1 MDTFSASKT
10 LVGKIFSF
18 NIMFYAGGIT
28 SLWKTTDSLNRS
40 DNAEYTRYFST
51 SPNFETRTNTKVSA
65 FRTGNHE
72 TTVMTHPKSIQ
83 SSKPTLSTAVV
94 STLTTPGDVFG
105 PGNTPNNNTILV
117 AIGGVIG
124 LFLGILVLQM
134 CVKIL
139 MSRKKT
145 KKQLSAKHDSLK
157 EEEEETY
164 EIINDATMITSA
176 KGDDEINNARQPVKY
191 HELKIIN
198 LDNVMPYQTI
208 SLESNPQITSSL
220 VKGNH
225 SEIKSLSSSSD
236 SIKSKDSYLNPT
248 TSRIEPHSYI
258 DIVEEDNFRKDL
270 LIDVTEKQTQN
281 KLLESALYLE
291 PVHSGGNNVE
301 LCGLS
306 DDSNAYLTVVK

>member
-1 MDTFSASKT
+1 MDTFSASKS
-10 LVGKIFSF
+10 LLEKIFSF
-18 NIMFYAGGIT
+18 NIMFYAGGET
-28 SLWKTTDSLNRS
+28 PDSLNRS
-40 DNAEYTRYFST
+40 ENAQYTLYFST
-51 SPNFETRTNTKVSA
+51 SPNFETRANTKVSA
-65 FRTGNHE
+65 FRTGNHK
-72 TTVMTHPKSIQ
+72 TTVITHTESTQ
-83 SSKPTLSTAVV
+83 SSKPTLSTALV
-94 STLTTPGDVFG
+94 STVTSAGDVFG
-105 PGNTPNNNTILV
+105 PCSTPNNNTILV
-117 AIGGVIG
+117 VIGGVIG

-134 CVKIL
+134 CVKIQ

-145 KKQLSAKHDSLK
+145 KNRLSAKHNSVRV
-157 EEEEETY
+157 EEETY

-176 KGDDEINNARQPVKY
+176 KGDDEINNARQPKKY
-191 HELKIIN
+191 YELKVLN

-208 SLESNPQITSSL
+208 DLESNLQITSSL

-225 SEIKSLSSSSD
+225 SDIRSLSFSSG

-258 DIVEEDNFRKDL
+258 DIVEGDNFRKDL
-270 LIDVTEKQTQN
+270 LIEVTEKQTQN

-306 DDSNAYLTVVK
+306 DDNNAYLTVIK

>member
-1 MDTFSASKT
+1 MDRFSASKT
-10 LVGKIFSF
+10 LVGKTFSF
-18 NIMFYAGGIT
+18 NIMFYAGGDT
-28 SLWKTTDSLNRS
+28 SLWTTTDSLNRS

-65 FRTGNHE
+65 FRTDNHE
-72 TTVMTHPKSIQ
+72 TTVLTHTKSIQ

-105 PGNTPNNNTILV
+105 PGNTPNNNIILV
-117 AIGGVIG
+117 VIGGVIG

-139 MSRKKT
+139 MSRKKA
-145 KKQLSAKHDSLK
+145 KKQLSAKRDSVK
-157 EEEEETY
+157 EEEETY
-164 EIINDATMITSA
+164 EIINDAAMITSA
-176 KGDDEINNARQPVKY
+176 KADDEIGNARQPKKY
-191 HELKIIN
+191 QELKILN

-208 SLESNPQITSSL
+208 GSNPQITSSL

-225 SEIKSLSSSSD
+225 SEIRSLSSSSD
-236 SIKSKDSYLNPT
+236 SITSKDSYLNPT

-258 DIVEEDNFRKDL
+258 DIVQEDNFRKDI
-270 LIDVTEKQTQN
+270 LIDVTEKLTQN
-281 KLLESALYLE
+281 KLPESALYLE
-291 PVHSGGNNVE
+291 PVHSDGNNVE

-306 DDSNAYLTVVK
+306 EDNNAYLTVIK